1 MALGVGVM
9 FTVTVWIVQRGLL
22 QDIVRTAPPGMP
34 NVYLLD
40 VTAGSRDAVYKLIA
54 NLPGVQGTPGDA
66 RRSVGANPIH

>member
-9 FTVTVWIVQRGLL
+9 FTVTIWIVQRGLL

-40 VTAGSRDAVYKLIA
+40 VIGIQSAT
-54 NLPGVQGTPGDA
+54 
-66 RRSVGANPIH
+66 RS

>member
-40 VTAGSRDAVYKLIA
+40 VTAANREAVYKLVSQQ
-54 NLPGVQGTPGDA
+54 PGP
-66 RRSVGANPIH
+66 